1 MSIDRTQINSTAKA
15 TQSVVN
21 PTERFEAAKQEALHN
36 GQTSFEIAK
45 PPVVSALGNPADS
58 PAAQY
63 AAGPGRW
70 TAMLRN
76 S

>member
-1 MSIDRTQINSTAKA
+1 MSIDRTQINSSADTRA
-15 TQSVVN
+15 VVN
-21 PTERFEAAKQEALHN
+21 PTERFEAAKKEALHK

-45 PPVVSALGNPADS
+45 PAVAAALGDPADA
-58 PAAQY
+58 PAAQF